1 MYTELAKDET
11 PMTRRGAATI
21 LGPFAAATHAKMAET
36 DPAAAIAIVKVRKKI
51 LKSRKRILSF
61 RMRLFRFSTF
71 SQTMIKILCVSSRL
85 LPALKSPVF

>member
-36 DPAAAIAIVKVRKKI
+36 DPAAAIAIVKVRKK
-51 LKSRKRILSF
+51 
-61 RMRLFRFSTF
+61 
-71 SQTMIKILCVSSRL
+71 
-85 LPALKSPVF
+85 P